1 MNKANIVPIVGISAL
16 ILCTSLSAVRDRQKV
31 TEVEITP
38 LHTEARTLTVD
49 DAEANLR
56 RLLDQVIPGSYRTT
70 LDRDART
77 LTVDQWDPALTED
90 SLNRALT
97 DIDYLR
103 MWQKLLAQ
111 AAESCA
117 SAREYLDMAGG
128 GDYALVW
135 RFVSNADYSTVYA
148 QIIDGEI
155 VYDVV
160 DATPPG
166 ERIQRSL
173 QAPGEEQNRAFV
185 LNTAS
190 KTFHV
195 PGCTWAARIS
205 DQNKREVIGPRSEL
219 IAEGYSPCGICNP

>member
-1 MNKANIVPIVGISAL
+1 MSKANIVPIVGISAL
-16 ILCTSLSAVRDRQKV
+16 ILCASLNAARDRQKV

-70 LDRDART
+70 VDRDART

-90 SLNRALT
+90 SLNRVLT
-97 DIDYLR
+97 DIDHLR
-103 MWQKLLAQ
+103 MWQKLLAET
-111 AAESCA
+111 AESCA
-117 SAREYLDMAGG
+117 SSRSFLDMAGG
-128 GDYALVW
+128 EGYALVW
-135 RFVSNADYSTVYA
+135 RFVSNEDYSTVYA

-173 QAPGEEQNRAFV
+173 QAPGEEQNRPFV

-219 IAEGYSPCGICNP
+219 IAEGYSPCGVCNP

>member
-1 MNKANIVPIVGISAL
+1 MKKANIVPIVGISVL
-16 ILCTSLSAVRDRQKV
+16 ILCTAFNAARDRQKV

-56 RLLDQVIPGSYRTT
+56 RLLDQVIPGEYRTT
-70 LDRDART
+70 VDRDART
-77 LTVDQWDPALTED
+77 LTVDQWDPALDED
-90 SLNRALT
+90 YLNRALT

-117 SAREYLDMAGG
+117 SSREYMDIAGG
-128 GDYALVW
+128 EGYALVW
-135 RFVSNADYSTVYA
+135 RLVSNEDYSTVHA
-148 QIIDGEI
+148 EIVDGEL

-173 QAPGEEQNRAFV
+173 QAPGEEQNRPFV

-190 KTFHV
+190 KTFHL
-195 PGCTWAARIS
+195 PGCAWAARIS

>member
-1 MNKANIVPIVGISAL
+1 MSKANIVPVVGISVL
-16 ILCTSLSAVRDRQKV
+16 ILCTAFSAGRDSQKV

-56 RLLDQVIPGSYRTT
+56 RLLDQVIPGSYRTAV
-70 LDRDART
+70 DRDART
-77 LTVDQWDPALTED
+77 LTVEQWDPALDED
-90 SLNRALT
+90 YLNRALT

-111 AAESCA
+111 AAESCTT
-117 SAREYLDMAGG
+117 AREYMDMAGG
-128 GDYALVW
+128 EDYALVW
-135 RFVSNADYSTVYA
+135 RFVSNEDYSTVYA
-148 QIIDGEI
+148 EIVDGEL

-173 QAPGEEQNRAFV
+173 QAPGEEKNRAFV
-185 LNTAS
+185 LNTSS

-205 DQNKREVIGPRSEL
+205 DRNKREVIGPRSAL

>member
-1 MNKANIVPIVGISAL
+1 MSKANIVPVVGISVL
-16 ILCTSLSAVRDRQKV
+16 ILCTAFSAGRDSQKV

-56 RLLDQVIPGSYRTT
+56 RLLDQVIPGKYRTT
-70 LDRDART
+70 IDREART
-77 LTVDQWDPALTED
+77 LTVDQWDPALDED

-97 DIDYLR
+97 DIDHLR
-103 MWQKLLAQ
+103 MWQKLLAET
-111 AAESCA
+111 AESCA
-117 SAREYLDMAGG
+117 SSRSFLDMAGG
-128 GDYALVW
+128 EGYSLVW
-135 RFVSNADYSTVYA
+135 RFVSNEDYSTVYA
-148 QIIDGEI
+148 EIVDGEL

-173 QAPGEEQNRAFV
+173 EAPGEEQNRPFV

-195 PGCTWAARIS
+195 PGCTWASRIS
-205 DQNKREVIGPRSEL
+205 DDHKREVIGPRSEL

>member
-1 MNKANIVPIVGISAL
+1 MKKANIVPIVGISVL
-16 ILCTSLSAVRDRQKV
+16 ILCTAISAARDRQKV

-56 RLLDQVIPGSYRTT
+56 RLLDQVIPGEYRTT
-70 LDRDART
+70 VDRDART
-77 LTVDQWDPALTED
+77 LTVDEWDPALDED
-90 SLNRALT
+90 YLNRALT

-103 MWQKLLAQ
+103 MWQKLLSE

-117 SAREYLDMAGG
+117 GAREYMDKAGG
-128 GDYALVW
+128 ADYSLVW
-135 RFVSNADYSTVYA
+135 RFVSSEDYSTVYA

-160 DATPPG
+160 DATAPG

-173 QAPGEEQNRAFV
+173 EAPGEEENRPFV

>member
-1 MNKANIVPIVGISAL
+1 MNKNNILPAVGISVL
-16 ILCTSLSAVRDRQKV
+16 ILCASLNAARDRQKV

-38 LHTEARTLTVD
+38 LHTEARVLTVD

-56 RLLDQVIPGSYRTT
+56 RILDQVIPGSYRTT
-70 LDRDART
+70 IDRDSRT
-77 LTVDQWDPALTED
+77 LTVDQWGPALDED
-90 SLNRALT
+90 YLNRALT

-111 AAESCA
+111 AAESCTT
-117 SAREYLDMAGG
+117 ARSFLDMAGG
-128 GDYALVW
+128 KGYALVW
-135 RFVSNADYSTVYA
+135 RFVSNEDYSTVYA

-173 QAPGEEQNRAFV
+173 QAPGEEQNRPFV
-185 LNTAS
+185 LNTSS

>member
-1 MNKANIVPIVGISAL
+1 MNKANIVPIVGISVL
-16 ILCTSLSAVRDRQKV
+16 ILCASLSAARDQKV

-38 LHTEARTLTVD
+38 LHTETRTLTVD

-56 RLLDQVIPGSYRTT
+56 RLLDQVIPGEYRTT
-70 LDRDART
+70 VDRDART
-77 LTVDQWDPALTED
+77 LTVDEWDPALDED
-90 SLNRALT
+90 YLNRALT

-103 MWQKLLAQ
+103 MWQKLLAE

-117 SAREYLDMAGG
+117 GAREYMDKAGG
-128 GDYALVW
+128 SDYSLVW
-135 RFVSNADYSTVYA
+135 RFISSEDYSTVYA

-160 DATPPG
+160 DATAPG

-173 QAPGEEQNRAFV
+173 EAPGEEENRPFV
-185 LNTAS
+185 LNTS
-190 KTFHV
+190 SMIFHR

-205 DQNKREVIGPRSEL
+205 DLNKRDVIGPRSEL
-219 IAEGYSPCGICNP
+219 IAEGFSPCGVCHP

>member
-1 MNKANIVPIVGISAL
+1 MKKANIVPIVGISVL
-16 ILCTSLSAVRDRQKV
+16 ILCASLSAVRDRQKV

-56 RLLDQVIPGSYRTT
+56 RLLDQVIPGKYRTT
-70 LDRDART
+70 IDRDART

-97 DIDYLR
+97 DIDHLR
-103 MWQKLLAQ
+103 MWQKLLAET
-111 AAESCA
+111 AESCA
-117 SAREYLDMAGG
+117 GTREYLDMAGA

-135 RFVSNADYSTVYA
+135 RFVSNEDYSTVYA
-148 QIIDGEI
+148 QLIDGEI

-173 QAPGEEQNRAFV
+173 EAPGEEQNRPFV

-190 KTFHV
+190 KTFHR
-195 PGCTWAARIS
+195 PGCTGAARIS
-205 DQNKREVIGPRSEL
+205 DDHKREVIGPRSEL
-219 IAEGYSPCGICNP
+219 IAEGYSPCGVCNP